1 MALRIRSKSES
12 DAMYKIIGADGKEY
26 GPITAE
32 QLRQWIAEGRAN
44 GQTKVLSEG
53 ATDWKPVTEF
63 PEFAGSL
70 GSMPAASLI
79 PGPLPMMQAPRTN
92 PMAITGM
99 ILGILALPF
108 LCCCHGLPFN
118 VLGIIFSAIALSQ
131 IKKDPQNEQGK
142 AMAIAGLV
150 LSILSLVLGVLI
162 FAFGLA
168 INSSDILRKI
178 QNNM

>member
-1 MALRIRSKSES
+1 
-12 DAMYKIIGADGKEY
+12 MYKIIGADGKEY

-63 PEFAGSL
+63 PEFAGAL
-70 GSMPAASLI
+70 GSMPPASLP
-79 PGPLPMMQAPRTN
+79 PGPFPMIKAPRTN
-92 PMAITGM
+92 PMAMTGM
-99 ILGILALPF
+99 ILGILAMPF

-118 VLGIIFSAIALSQ
+118 VAGIIFSAIALSQ

-142 AMAIAGLV
+142 SMAIAGLV
-150 LSILSLVLGVLI
+150 LSILSLVLGVL
-162 FAFGLA
+162 FFVLGLA
-168 INSSDILRKI
+168 ISSSDILRRI